1 MKQNTVMELGD
12 RKRVFICSPLRP
24 GKGTHKEQQMELFR
38 NMELASLAC
47 RYAVQHGCNPMAP
60 HLLIPAFLDDTNPEE
75 RQTGI
80 ELGMDWLMDCDE
92 LWVIGDRI
100 SEGMEIE
107 IDTALDAGIPVI
119 RIGFIGDPIETL
131 RSLVINE
138 DDVDDEEDDDEDD
151 EECEDESICIRKPHR
166 CRFHYDSDEDE
177 LSFCRAEEDDDEE
190 GLIYDGD

>member
-24 GKGTHKEQQMELFR
+24 GKGTHKEQQMELFH

-60 HLLIPAFLDDTNPEE
+60 HLLIPAFLDDMNPEE

-119 RIGFIGDPIETL
+119 RIGFVGDPIETL
-131 RSLVINE
+131 TSLVIDE
-138 DDVDDEEDDDEDD
+138 DDGEDD
-151 EECEDESICIRKPHR
+151 EEEDDEQCEDESTCTRKPHR
-166 CRFHYDSDEDE
+166 RRFHYDSDEDE